1 MENNVQVVNNF
12 QYLINTPFY
21 KEMNAICWERKLD
34 GDFLEIV
41 NKINSK
47 ENMLVIEQSDLLALQ
62 LTEAGQLARDI
73 ILQDMNLLQAHGASP
88 ILNLIKYYE
97 RDEDNSF
104 FPTDVYSFHVDRSPI
119 PSNTFLCTYIGDAS
133 EILPNA
139 QAEQKILVPEIRN
152 SLKKQFEGKEEDFE
166 NYLSEHFYDLHYQA
180 KANAKITSLGQG
192 HLWRMATDY
201 PDSPAWPC
209 IHRAPIEKNGQA
221 RLLLIC

>member
-12 QYLINTPFY
+12 QDLINTSFF
-21 KEMNAICWERKLD
+21 KEMNAICWERKLE

-62 LTEAGQLARDI
+62 LTEAGQVARDI

-97 RDEDNSF
+97 RDEDNCF

-119 PSNTFLCTYIGDAS
+119 PSDTFLCTYIGDAS

-152 SLKKQFEGKEEDFE
+152 ALKKQFEGKEEDFE

-180 KANAKITSLGQG
+180 KANTKIISLGKG
-192 HLWRMATDY
+192 HLWRLATDY